1 MATVPG
7 ADTNRPPPWSR
18 KGWALFV
25 TALVALALAIVSPIT
40 PWYTIS
46 NEVHNWTVE
55 NATFDLNTTTTFYP
69 GSNYRFLCDTYPVDA
84 PVWGEICTL
93 THQEA
98 GGTLQPYQ
106 DIVPFSSHPESS
118 DLQTMYSIVWIASI
132 FSISIG
138 FFALALFVLDQRQR
152 RPDWRVTLGAGVAF
166 AVATAFTLGAAIGVA
181 ALQPS
186 AVIHDLGPG
195 GGTVVGGSTF
205 WGSCGPSATQC
216 GMFTGA
222 ESQSFLWGP
231 ALGWYAELAAG
242 AILLGLATLVLRDA
256 LRLRRTARAA
266 RASPGK
272 P

>member
-1 MATVPG
+1 MAAAPG
-7 ADTNRPPPWSR
+7 SDASRPSPLSH
-18 KGWALFV
+18 KGWALV
-25 TALVALALAIVSPIT
+25 ATALVAFALAIVAPIT
-40 PWYTIS
+40 PWYLIS
-46 NEVHNWTVE
+46 NEVHDWTVG

-69 GSNYRFLCDTYPVDA
+69 GPNYRFLCDTYPVDA

-106 DIVPFSSHPESS
+106 DIVPFSPHPEPS
-118 DLQTMYSIVWIASI
+118 DLQTMYSIVWLASV

-152 RPDWRVTLGAGVAF
+152 RRDWRVTLGAGVAF
-166 AVATAFTLGAAIGVA
+166 AVATALTLGTAIGVA

-186 AVIHDLGPG
+186 AVVHDFGQG

-205 WGSCGPSATQC
+205 WGSCGPSATHC
-216 GMFTGA
+216 GMLTSA
-222 ESQSFLWGP
+222 ESLSFLWGP
-231 ALGWYAELAAG
+231 AVGWYVEIAAG
-242 AILLGLATLVLRDA
+242 AILLGVATLVLRDA
-256 LRLRRTARAA
+256 LRLRSTTRTAPAP
-266 RASPGK
+266 PGK